1 MKTRPDPPPGSA
13 RSSGVAPVILC
24 HDTCDINVEK
34 PLARQY
40 SLLMIQLLI
49 INNTFALFWL
59 LSELKISCIK
69 NTNFRRRPHFRA
81 QRAGQ
86 PRPITRFYHSLPD
99 IFA

>member
-13 RSSGVAPVILC
+13 RSSGVASVILC
-24 HDTCDINVEK
+24 HDTCDISVEK

-81 QRAGQ
+81 QRAG
-86 PRPITRFYHSLPD
+86 PTGAITQFHHSLVD